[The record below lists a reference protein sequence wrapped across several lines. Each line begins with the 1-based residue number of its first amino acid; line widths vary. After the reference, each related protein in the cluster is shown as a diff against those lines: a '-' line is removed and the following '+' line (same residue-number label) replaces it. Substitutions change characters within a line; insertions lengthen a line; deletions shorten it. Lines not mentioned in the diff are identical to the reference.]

1 MKRALLISFAM
12 LALGAPATAQGGA
25 VAYNV
30 LVAGGPEANSIHIWL
45 TPDGRD
51 YVIDSAA
58 PLEMGGSIC
67 ASPEGN
73 ANELVCEAPLVASFE
88 VNAAAGNDTVEV
100 APPVSIPVTMSGGAG
115 NDTLIGG
122 NGPDRLLGGEGS
134 DRLVGRGGPDL
145 LSGGP
150 GKDVLI
156 GGPGAD
162 VLRGGAGRDALAAG
176 PGANEVHQYG

>member
-30 LVAGGPEANSIHIWL
+30 LVAGGPEANSIRIWL

-51 YVIDSAA
+51 YVIDSDAA
-58 PLEMGGSIC
+58 LEMGGSIC
-67 ASPEGN
+67 ANPEGKP
-73 ANELVCEAPLVASFE
+73 NELVCEAPIVASFE
-88 VNAAAGNDTVEV
+88 VNAAAGDDTIEV
-100 APPVSIPVTMSGGAG
+100 TPPVSIPVAMRGGAG
-115 NDTLIGG
+115 NDTLIGAD
-122 NGPDRLLGGEGS
+122 GPDRLLGGEGN

-150 GKDVLI
+150 GRDVLV
-156 GGPGAD
+156 GGPGDD

-176 PGANEVHQYG
+176 SGANEVHQYR